1 MERSP
6 LTHVPA
12 EPVPLASAARA
23 VFVHDGAPGFLARRV
38 RSLGLPYSIDVA
50 VPAPLVQECLRAWS
64 RVFPET
70 RLCERADAQKASKKR
85 SARGARRVRLW
96 SHLDFVACGDHKDV
110 VVAEELQDWPAEYN
124 PHLAIVKTRIV
135 VVGCSS
141 TVAQLLEL
149 LPDLRARD
157 FYECAA
163 ARRCAAHVIEPN
175 LGPPAHLP
183 PSCVYVSWVGFMA
196 DELLCQIRRGLRAT
210 LPEHWTAFKAACF
223 FSTRQLGAQHR
234 SQHYPWEAEKDTA
247 AVELVHSWTLRTA
260 LLACAAS
267 PSRGKN
273 SLEAAELCA
282 AFNDDFHY
290 VCPKCLSQH
299 RPSRCDWDALGA
311 PGAEVVEGLEY
322 ASAWLVSRY
331 VLRLT
336 RARVLFAQQVLREAR
351 GLGVPPIPRPTT
363 TAALLLIRWW
373 AAVLKARGGD
383 KFFEFMMDPRSPL
396 PVEKRPGAALHL
408 CGYLERR
415 VFGKPAIGD
424 HKMEPIA
431 PYAMEDNAALR
442 AFTWHMARAHSFI
455 VHVAQPRLMD
465 FLGVNWTLVA
475 DDAALCRWSFER
487 EVVAVYIYPSF
498 LMDEGAETRMD
509 RVLRRWP
516 NARIFWR
523 DAENTPT
530 AFAYGML

>member
-1 MERSP
+1 M
-6 LTHVPA
+6 
-12 EPVPLASAARA
+12 
-23 VFVHDGAPGFLARRV
+23 
-38 RSLGLPYSIDVA
+38 
-50 VPAPLVQECLRAWS
+50 
-64 RVFPET
+64 
-70 RLCERADAQKASKKR
+70 
-85 SARGARRVRLW
+85 
-96 SHLDFVACGDHKDV
+96 
-110 VVAEELQDWPAEYN
+110 
-124 PHLAIVKTRIV
+124 
-135 VVGCSS
+135 
-141 TVAQLLEL
+141 
-149 LPDLRARD
+149 
-157 FYECAA
+157 
-163 ARRCAAHVIEPN
+163 
-175 LGPPAHLP
+175 
-183 PSCVYVSWVGFMA
+183 
-196 DELLCQIRRGLRAT
+196 
-210 LPEHWTAFKAACF
+210 
-223 FSTRQLGAQHR
+223 
-234 SQHYPWEAEKDTA
+234 
-247 AVELVHSWTLRTA
+247 
-260 LLACAAS
+260 
-267 PSRGKN
+267 
-273 SLEAAELCA
+273 
-282 AFNDDFHY
+282 
-290 VCPKCLSQH
+290 
-299 RPSRCDWDALGA
+299 
-311 PGAEVVEGLEY
+311 
-322 ASAWLVSRY
+322 
-331 VLRLT
+331 
-336 RARVLFAQQVLREAR
+336 
-351 GLGVPPIPRPTT
+351 
-363 TAALLLIRWW
+363 LLIRWW

-498 LMDEGAETRMD
+498 LMDEGAETRLD